1 MNGRSSKN
9 KGNTG
14 ERQVVALAQDAGLTA
29 VRAWGSDGRALGQAT
44 TCDVLINN
52 KPYQVKR
59 RAKIADYVKPPAGTI
74 GTLIREDRGEW
85 LAVIPAKLYF
95 QLIAQLEFGSEA

>member
-1 MNGRSSKN
+1 MNGRSAKQ

-14 ERQVVALAQDAGLTA
+14 ERQVVALAQQHGLHA
-29 VRAWGSDGRALGQAT
+29 IRAWGSDGRALGQST

-52 KPYQVKR
+52 QPWQVKR
-59 RAKIADYVKPPAGTI
+59 RAKIAEYVKPPTGTI

-85 LAVIPAKLYF
+85 LAVIPAKEYF
-95 QLIAQLEFGSEA
+95 DLLRRIGECN

>member
-44 TCDVLINN
+44 TCDVLINS

-59 RAKIADYVKPPAGTI
+59 RAKIADYVKPPHGTV

-85 LAVIPAKLYF
+85 LAVIPAKEYF
-95 QLIAQLEFGSEA
+95 NLIARMEDEQ

>member
-1 MNGRSSKN
+1 MSGRSPKT

-14 ERQVVALAQDAGLTA
+14 ERQVVALAQEAGLTA

-44 TCDVLINN
+44 TCDVLIDNQ
-52 KPYQVKR
+52 PYQVKR
-59 RAKIADYVKPPAGTI
+59 RANIAEYVKPPVGTV

-95 QLIAQLEFGSEA
+95 DLLRRIGECS